1 VLALYSL
8 FVTTARGSAGE
19 FVVNYLLTKFDFQY
33 DIFNNELSLVPNN
46 DRSILDNLLRYNMYR
61 SDVVVRN
68 TLVYLIQSLAKLVR
82 YSTTNTVYRL
92 FDGYLRDQLLDLKNN
107 VLDVSD
113 SIQYKIKLEKLLML
127 LEVFGCIGD
136 ASIKHF
142 ALSSQFDD
150 QLLKAIRFVEE
161 LQSATQDSNLRL
173 ILIRL
178 RNSILRIFETLVD
191 CMVSMKAESTHTLG
205 LDTPNVQTQQG
216 LFRLSNG
223 FIQQTTSLYPL
234 DSNDIPV
241 ELRHEM
247 LKSCELS
254 LEICLASSKSLL
266 TQTVLLYGEY
276 VENAYRPECL
286 INLEVLFKLL
296 MINLGEDQS
305 RVFRIV
311 EMALIL
317 MVNLTQNPRVGLY
330 NCERRKVAIK
340 SLLGDKAGS
349 FEETISKLPI
359 PPAYFKYLQTY
370 FEQPSQETRLSKDPE
385 ETKDL
390 QEIFKQAKERKENI
404 NAKTNL
410 DKAF

>member
-127 LEVFGCIGD
+127 LEVFGY
-136 ASIKHF
+136 
-142 ALSSQFDD
+142 